1 MSYENE
7 RSVIGALLISTSA
20 LDRIQYLEPHMFTDD
35 VFGAIFVAI
44 RKVRDARLDATL
56 ETVMAEMQT
65 GTASDD
71 YVQGKLVECAKEV
84 YTASG
89 IESSARLIWNEY
101 RARRLTEMV
110 NRIRGDP
117 RNVDEEVGTLLEELP
132 KLQGT
137 DNSVSKDLSQITE
150 ENMGNYFKD
159 IEKPRVDLGLK
170 SLDNLLGGL
179 EGGDLIIIGARPAV
193 GKSAFASQITL
204 NFADIGKK
212 VGYFNLEMQEKQ
224 VYERFVASKSGIPI
238 TRIRRATRYLND
250 DEKQRFRMANEY
262 LLKRKEVVVTT
273 GSKKVSEIRNDCLRQ
288 KYDVVIIDYL
298 QLLKSDR
305 TYGANRYAEVG
316 AISHGVKAIAMEMN
330 IPVIGLCQLNRSSEG
345 REDREPTMGEL
356 RESGDFEQ
364 DASVILLLWN
374 SDKDDHSKKM
384 IKVEKQRQGKT
395 GKIQLSFDGDHMR
408 FTELTDPDGFTK
420 IEETEKPDVLFD

>member
-7 RSVIGALLISTSA
+7 RTVIGALLIDTKA
-20 LDRIQYLEPHMFTDD
+20 LDRIQFLEPHMFTDET
-35 VFGAIFVAI
+35 FGAIYVAI
-44 RKVRDARLDATL
+44 GKVRDARLDATL
-56 ETVMAEMQT
+56 QTIMAEMRT
-65 GTASDD
+65 DTERDD
-71 YVQGKLVECAKEV
+71 YVQLRIVECAKEV
-84 YTASG
+84 YTAQG
-89 IESSARLIWNEY
+89 IESSARLVWNEY
-101 RARRLTEMV
+101 RARRLTAMV
-110 NRIRGDP
+110 NRVRGDP
-117 RNVDEEVGTLLEELP
+117 RNVDEELNSLLEELP
-132 KLQGT
+132 KLQSM
-137 DNSVSKDLSQITE
+137 DDSVSKDLSQITE
-150 ENMGNYFKD
+150 ENMNNYFRD

-170 SLDNLLGGL
+170 GLDDLLGGL

-262 LLKRKEVVVTT
+262 LLQRKEVVVTT
-273 GSKKVSEIRNDCLRQ
+273 GSKKVSEIRNDCIRQ

-305 TYGANRYAEVG
+305 SYGANRYAEVG
-316 AISHGVKAIAMEMN
+316 AISHAVKAIAMELN
-330 IPVIGLCQLNRSSEG
+330 IPVIGLCQLNRASEG
-345 REDREPTMGEL
+345 REDREPSMGEL

-408 FTELTDPDGFTK
+408 FFEVNDGFVPVR
-420 IEETEKPDVLFD
+420 ETEKPDVLFD